1 METWFWSQEYDFEAR
16 ISDSECF
23 AVLANFLLVGW
34 YAGGTMIRSMPAVL
48 ALLVIS
54 LLAPPALQAQLG
66 GMGGHRPAYQIHVQL
81 RYPNGQPGPRGIHV
95 RLESAEG
102 GAEADCETAAGGICE
117 FRPQYAGVYTVRMS
131 EPNYKEATARVDL
144 VGTPTGYVTFELKP
158 LAKEHTDEISPN
170 VPTPGAARVSA
181 ADLGVPEDARKE
193 YEKGEAALHAK
204 DAGKAAKYFEKAA
217 KLYENYPQAYRMMG
231 EAYLQEQDY
240 KKCEE
245 ALKKSI
251 ALDPKLADAYVDLG
265 AVYNQQK
272 NYPQAEI
279 ELKKGLELSPEAT
292 SAKYELAKT
301 YLATNRWQDAAPY
314 ARDVVNET
322 PTLAGAHVLYGNIL
336 LKQRDGNGALREYKE
351 YLELEPGGTMAT
363 QVREQVEKLE
373 KALSK

>member
-1 METWFWSQEYDFEAR
+1 MPRTFRA
-16 ISDSECF
+16 ISFFLF
-23 AVLANFLLVGW
+23 ACLLLPVFVQAQGVGGHA
-34 YAGGTMIRSMPAVL
+34 AGG
-48 ALLVIS
+48 VID
-54 LLAPPALQAQLG
+54 
-66 GMGGHRPAYQIHVQL
+66 VQV
-81 RYPNGQPGPRGIHV
+81 RNVNGTPGPEGIHV
-95 RLESAEG
+95 RLEAAEG
-102 GAEADCETAAGGICE
+102 GPVADTQTIPGGKCQ
-117 FRPQYAGVYTVRMS
+117 FRLSMSGVFIVRLNGQGYHDVS
-131 EPNYKEATARVDL
+131 ERVEL
-144 VGTPTGYVTFELKP
+144 IGTSRGYVTLTLRP
-158 LAKEHTDEISPN
+158 LETTTRNTTGEKAPSGRISA
-170 VPTPGAARVSA
+170 GE
-181 ADLGVPEDARKE
+181 LGVPEDARKE

-204 DAGKAAKYFEKAA
+204 DAEKAAKYFEKAA

-322 PTLAGAHVLYGNIL
+322 PTLPGAHVLYGNIL
-336 LKQRDGNGALREYKE
+336 LRQRDGKGALREYKE
-351 YLELEPGGTMAT
+351 YLELDPGGAMAT

-373 KALSK
+373 KALGK